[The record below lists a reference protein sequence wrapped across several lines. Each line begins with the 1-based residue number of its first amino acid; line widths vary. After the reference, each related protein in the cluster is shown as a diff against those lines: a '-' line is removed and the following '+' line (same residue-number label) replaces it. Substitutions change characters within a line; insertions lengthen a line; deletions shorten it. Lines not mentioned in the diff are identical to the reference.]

1 MTQYIC
7 PLCSGVGSR
16 AFSGPTQYAYAE
28 AQRLMLETG
37 EYHGAACVETVRP
50 CSDCSG
56 TGRLTVES
64 VRDIRPQYYD
74 IGTAIGR
81 CGKEGYV
88 VRDGVIIL
96 VSPGHDELPLPLAVA

>member
-7 PLCSGVGSR
+7 PLCTGTGSQRFVGP
-16 AFSGPTQYAYAE
+16 G
-28 AQRLMLETG
+28 G
-37 EYHGAACVETVRP
+37 DTVRP

-88 VRDGVIIL
+88 VRDGAIIL
-96 VSPGHDELPLPLAVA
+96 VSPGYDELPLTAV